1 MSIDRAGNVLS
12 DDSGTGSASS
22 SLGVLVFGILFV
34 IILPFVKKQTG
45 DGSIG
50 YYITAAIA
58 AAGVFI
64 VGALFR

>member
-12 DDSGTGSASS
+12 DDFGTGSSS
-22 SLGVLVFGILFV
+22 SGLGMLVFGILFV

-45 DGSIG
+45 DDSIG

-58 AAGVFI
+58 AVGVAI